1 MKNKPKFVSLIE
13 WFCITV
19 IVTVLAAMILPS
31 FLPFSVDKACALST
45 SKSMSVKQLMDSINR
60 AQQVYYV
67 EHGHF
72 ATSMQQLE
80 RSREVEGYLPSRT
93 LERIKKNR
101 EISIKIK
108 DDIASAYAVAK
119 YINPNQNSYSYVAAT
134 TVYGKTDNDQRT
146 IQTICRTLEPSTAQ
160 PAAPI
165 LQESQQFLFWRH
177 DTKLVCSAG
186 TEDC

>member
-1 MKNKPKFVSLIE
+1 MG
-13 WFCITV
+13 
-19 IVTVLAAMILPS
+19 
-31 FLPFSVDKACALST
+31 
-45 SKSMSVKQLMDSINR
+45 SINQ
-60 AQQVYYV
+60 AQQLYYLM
-67 EHGHF
+67 HGHF

-80 RSREVEGYLPSRT
+80 REREVEGFLPSRT
-93 LERIKKNR
+93 LERIEKNR
-101 EISIKIK
+101 EISIQIK
-108 DDIASAYAVAK
+108 DDIALAYAVAK
-119 YINPNQNSYSYVAAT
+119 YIDPNQKLYSYVAAT

>member
-1 MKNKPKFVSLIE
+1 
-13 WFCITV
+13 
-19 IVTVLAAMILPS
+19 
-31 FLPFSVDKACALST
+31 
-45 SKSMSVKQLMDSINR
+45 MDSINR
-60 AQQVYYV
+60 AQQVYYL

-80 RSREVEGYLPSRT
+80 REREVEGFLPSRT

-101 EISIKIK
+101 EISIQIK

-119 YINPNQNSYSYVAAT
+119 YINPNQKLYSYVAAT
-134 TVYGKTDNDQRT
+134 TVYGKTDNDQWANLS
-146 IQTICRTLEPSTAQ
+146 TICRTLEPSTAQ

-177 DTKLVCSAG
+177 DAKLVCSSG
-186 TEDC
+186 TEYC